1 MEIGSRK
8 ATLSGRP
15 LRPDNLLLEPP
26 GGRVMSHVNSVNPR
40 SWGCAPYR
48 VALVHGGPGG
58 VGEMMPLARELSASG
73 HGVLEPFQTAFSVDA
88 QVGELRDLL
97 DEHAPL
103 ILIGFSWGAW
113 LPLLVAARCHLI
125 ATGAKPPSKTLTMLG
140 TVQKI
145 NYVIEGKVYD

>member
-26 GGRVMSHVNSVNPR
+26 GGPVMSNVDSVNPR

-58 VGEMMPLARELSASG
+58 AGEMTPLARELSASG
-73 HGVLEPFQTAFSVDA
+73 HSVLESFQTAFTVDA
-88 QVGELRDLL
+88 QVDELRHLL
-97 DEHAPL
+97 DGHAPVTL
-103 ILIGFSWGAW
+103 VGFSWGAW
-113 LPLLVAARCHLI
+113 LSLLAAARCHLI
-125 ATGAKPPSKTLTMLG
+125 ATGAKPSSKTLTVLG